1 MNSFTLKNNTL
12 HVENVALTSIADEFN
27 TPCYVY
33 SKSALTQAFESFSA
47 GFKDCDHLVCFAVKA
62 NPSLAILNLFA
73 KLGAGFDIVSGGEL
87 ARVLAAG
94 GDPKK
99 IVFSGVGKTEAEMQ
113 AALNADIFCFNVE
126 SASELQRLNDV
137 ASFMGKVA
145 PISLRVNPNVDAKTH
160 PYISTGLKNN
170 KFGVAYEDALDIY
183 LQAAKMSN
191 IAIHGV
197 DCHIGSQITELS
209 PFLDA
214 FDRVLALVDALAEN
228 GIAIQHIDAGGGIGI
243 CYSDE
248 TPPEFTVFAT
258 AMRAK
263 LGNRKVKLVFEP
275 GRALVGNAGVLLT
288 KVEYLKHTESK
299 NFAIVDDAMNDLMRT
314 ALYDAYHDIKAVHPR
329 KDDTEALTYEIV
341 GPVCESG
348 DFLGHDRTL
357 ALVEGDVLAIMSAG
371 AYGMSMSSNYNT
383 RPRAAEVM
391 VDGDQCHLI
400 RKREQIADLF
410 ALEQCLP

>member
-1 MNSFTLKNNTL
+1 ML
-12 HVENVALTSIADEFN
+12 HAENVALTEISERFG
-27 TPCYVY
+27 TPCYAY
-33 SKSALTQAFESFSA
+33 SKAALSQAFERFSA
-47 GFKDCDHLVCFAVKA
+47 GFKDANHLVCFAVKS

-87 ARVLAAG
+87 ARVIAAG

-99 IVFSGVGKTEAEMQ
+99 VVFSGVGKTAEEMR
-113 AALNADIFCFNVE
+113 AALEAGIFCFNVE
-126 SASELQRLNDV
+126 SASELVRLNDV
-137 ASFMGKVA
+137 ATYMGKIA
-145 PISLRVNPNVDAKTH
+145 PVSLRVNPNVDAKTH

-183 LQAAKMSN
+183 LQAAEMSN

-228 GIAIQHIDAGGGIGI
+228 NVHIQHIDLGGGIGI

-248 TPPEFTVFAT
+248 TPPEFTAYAK
-258 AMRAK
+258 AMREK
-263 LGNRKVKLVFEP
+263 LGNRDVKLVFEP
-275 GRALVGNAGVLLT
+275 GRALVGNAGILLT
-288 KVEYLKHTESK
+288 KVEYLKPTETK
-299 NFAIVDDAMNDLMRT
+299 NFAIVDAAMNDLMRP
-314 ALYDAYHDIKAVHPR
+314 ALYDAYHDIKAVTPR
-329 KDDTEALTYEIV
+329 NEAAVNYEIV

-348 DFLGHDRTL
+348 DFLGHDREL
-357 ALVEGDVLAIMSAG
+357 ALQEGDLLAIMSAG

-391 VDGDQCHLI
+391 VDGNQCHLI
-400 RKREQIADLF
+400 KKREQIADLF
-410 ALEQCLP
+410 ANESILANS

>member
-1 MNSFTLKNNTL
+1 LNTFTLKNDVL
-12 HVENVALTSIADEFN
+12 HAENVALTQIAENFGS
-27 TPCYVY
+27 PCYVY
-33 SKSALTQAFESFSA
+33 SKSALSQAFERFSA
-47 GFKDCDHLVCFAVKA
+47 GFKDANHLVCFAVKS

-87 ARVLAAG
+87 ARVIAAG

-99 IVFSGVGKTEAEMQ
+99 VVFSGVGKTADEMR
-113 AALNADIFCFNVE
+113 AALEAGIFCFNVE
-126 SASELQRLNDV
+126 SASELIRLNNV
-137 ASFMGKVA
+137 ATYMGKIA
-145 PISLRVNPNVDAKTH
+145 PVSLRVNPNVDAKTH

-183 LQAAKMSN
+183 LQASEMSN

-228 GIAIQHIDAGGGIGI
+228 NIQIQHIDLGGGIGI

-248 TPPEFTVFAT
+248 TPPEFTAYAK
-258 AMRAK
+258 AMREK
-263 LGNRKVKLVFEP
+263 LGNRDVKLVFEP

-288 KVEYLKHTESK
+288 KVEYLKQTETK
-299 NFAIVDDAMNDLMRT
+299 NFAIVDAAMNDLMRP
-314 ALYDAYHDIKAVHPR
+314 ALYDAYHDIKAVKPR
-329 KDDTEALTYEIV
+329 TEASVIYEIV

-348 DFLGHDRTL
+348 DFLGHDRAL
-357 ALVEGDVLAIMSAG
+357 ALQEGDLLAIMSAG

-391 VDGDQCHLI
+391 VDNDQCHLI

-410 ALEQCLP
+410 AGENILPNS